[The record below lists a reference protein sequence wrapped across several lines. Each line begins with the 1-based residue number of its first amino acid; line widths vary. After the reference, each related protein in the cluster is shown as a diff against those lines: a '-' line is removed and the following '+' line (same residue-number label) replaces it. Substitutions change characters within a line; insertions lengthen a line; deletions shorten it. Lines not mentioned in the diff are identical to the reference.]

1 MKFVA
6 QNRLIGEF
14 AISQGSNCNAWTR
27 IFIIIF
33 YQQIN
38 WIVLILFN
46 KSNHLLTAIEA
57 SVQTITFC
65 QAHFNTIQPHSIL
78 CECGTGD
85 NCRFCTHLRLL
96 RNDFNFTQNIE
107 IIDCERMT
115 CRYTNLV
122 CGKGAANWVIDW
134 QNEFLIAFTPWKSSK
149 PNHYSACLWSP
160 NGVNEEFV
168 MHSECYQPNESDAT
182 MSFVINDLKQIP
194 EHSIGASPYIGEK
207 KKLSHISTAIQFI
220 KIPNWMSQCN
230 TDISTTAYQS
240 NDFTCFGVVVAVVH
254 DRCVC
259 KRINCVCATKYVEIH
274 GVWASK
280 KHQSKRT
287 DENICKSVAQ
297 KLSTH
302 QISPGTDIFG
312 ACCTMHIEFHIG
324 TVHIT
329 HKAFTLMIS

>member
-1 MKFVA
+1 MWDSMSLTSWEVILRTNMKFVA

-27 IFIIIF
+27 IIIF

-207 KKLSHISTAIQFI
+207 KNFHIFLLLSNSSKFPIGCHNATPIYLRQRINRTISLVSALWSLLFMIGACVSVSTACVPQNMLKFMVCEHRRSTNQSEQMKTYVNPLHRNYRHIRFLLVLI
-220 KIPNWMSQCN
+220 YSVHAAQC
-230 TDISTTAYQS
+230 T
-240 NDFTCFGVVVAVVH
+240 
-254 DRCVC
+254 
-259 KRINCVCATKYVEIH
+259 
-274 GVWASK
+274 
-280 KHQSKRT
+280 
-287 DENICKSVAQ
+287 
-297 KLSTH
+297 
-302 QISPGTDIFG
+302 
-312 ACCTMHIEFHIG
+312 
-324 TVHIT
+324 
-329 HKAFTLMIS
+329 